1 MHKKMINEA
10 MRIAGEKVTSDKTIN
25 VEYPF
30 TGEVIGTV
38 PAGTAEH
45 ARKALDIAA
54 NYQPKLTRYERQKI
68 LQTAAEVLVKR
79 KEEISDII
87 TLELGISK
95 QDSLYEVGRAFDV
108 FSLTAQLCIHDD
120 GEIFSCDLTP
130 HGKARKIFT
139 IREPLTAI
147 SAITPFNH
155 PLNMV
160 AHKIAPSIATNN
172 CTVCKQTE
180 LTPLTAM
187 VLADV
192 LYEAGLPPEM
202 FSVVTGWPQDIGSE
216 MIKNPNIDLITFT
229 GSVGVGK
236 LIAEQAGYKRTVLEL
251 GGNDPLIVLNDL
263 DGDDLKKAV
272 ELAVTGATKNS
283 GQRCTA
289 VKRILVQESIADQFV
304 EMALERAKKIKFGDP
319 MNMETDLG
327 TVVNAQAAELFDK
340 RVSMAEEHGAK
351 ILYHPGRKGALLPPI
366 VVDHVDPKSELVL
379 EETFGPVIPII
390 RVPNDDEA
398 VMKISNSTAFGL
410 SSGVCTNNFM
420 RAKKYIQGLNVGTVN
435 IWEVPGYRI
444 EMSPFGGIK
453 DSGLGYKEGVIEAM
467 KSFTNVKT
475 FSLPWLNYKFFCY
488 FLISVEK

>member
-340 RVSMAEEHGAK
+340 RVSMAEEDGAK

-467 KSFTNVKT
+467 KSYTNVKT
-475 FSLPWLNYKFFCY
+475 FSLPW
-488 FLISVEK
+488 

>member
-1 MHKKMINEA
+1 MEKKMINEA
-10 MRIAGEKVTSDKTIN
+10 MRIAGKKVNFEKTID

-38 PAGTAEH
+38 PAGNAEH
-45 ARKALDIAA
+45 ARQALEIAA

-139 IREPLTAI
+139 IREPLIAI

-263 DGDDLKKAV
+263 DSDDLKKAV

-289 VKRILVQESIADQFV
+289 VKRILVQEKIADQFV

-319 MNMETDLG
+319 MSMETDLG

-340 RVSMAEEHGAK
+340 RVSMAEADGAK

-366 VVDHVDPKSELVL
+366 VIDNVDPKSELVL

-390 RVPNDDEA
+390 RVPNDDES
-398 VMKISNSTAFGL
+398 VIKISNSTAFGL

-420 RAKKYIQGLNVGTVN
+420 RAKKYIQNLNVGTVN

-475 FSLPWLNYKFFCY
+475 FSLPW
-488 FLISVEK
+488 

>member
-1 MHKKMINEA
+1 MVNKIRHES
-10 MRIAGEKVTSDKTIN
+10 MRIAGKKIDTEKKIE
-25 VEYPF
+25 VEYPY
-30 TGEVIGTV
+30 TGEIIGTV
-38 PAGTAEH
+38 PVGTAEH
-45 ARKALDIAA
+45 AKNALNIAA
-54 NYQPKLTRYERQKI
+54 NYIPKLTRYERQKI
-68 LQTAAEVLVKR
+68 LQNTAEELVRR
-79 KEEISDII
+79 KDEISNVISY
-87 TLELGISK
+87 ELGISK

-120 GEIFSCDLTP
+120 GEMFSCDLTP

-172 CTVCKQTE
+172 CMVCKQTE
-180 LTPLTAM
+180 LTPMTAM
-187 VLADV
+187 LLADV
-192 LYEAGLPPEM
+192 LYESGLPPEM
-202 FSVVTGWPQDIGSE
+202 FSVVTGWPNDIGAE
-216 MIKNPNIDLITFT
+216 MINNPHIDLITFT

-236 LIAEQAGYKRTVLEL
+236 YIAKNAGYKRTVLEL
-251 GGNDPLIVLNDL
+251 GGNDPLIVCNDL
-263 DGDDLKKAV
+263 DDDDLKKAV

-289 VKRILVQESIADQFV
+289 VKRILCQNKIADRFV
-304 EMALERAKKIKFGDP
+304 ELALERAKKIKFGDP
-319 MNMETDLG
+319 MDLATDLG
-327 TVVNAQAAELFDK
+327 TVVNVKAAELFDK
-340 RVSMAEEHGAK
+340 RVTMAEEEGAK

-366 VVDHVDPKSELVL
+366 VVDNVNPKSELVL
-379 EETFGPVIPII
+379 EETFGPIIPII
-390 RVPNDDEA
+390 RVSDDDEK
-398 VMKISNSTAFGL
+398 VIEISNSTAFGL

-420 RAKKYIQGLNVGTVN
+420 RAKNYIQNLDVGTVN

-475 FSLPWLNYKFFCY
+475 FSLPW
-488 FLISVEK
+488 

>member
-1 MHKKMINEA
+1 MMHKKMINEA

-108 FSLTAQLCIHDD
+108 FSLTAQLCILDD

-340 RVSMAEEHGAK
+340 RVSMAEEDGAK
-351 ILYHPGRKGALLPPI
+351 ILYHPGREGALLPPI

-475 FSLPWLNYKFFCY
+475 FSLPW
-488 FLISVEK
+488 

>member
-1 MHKKMINEA
+1 MSIKIKNES
-10 MRIAGEKVTSDKTIN
+10 MRIAGKKVDAEKVIE
-25 VEYPF
+25 VEYPY
-30 TGEVIGTV
+30 TKEIIGTV
-38 PAGTAEH
+38 PAGNAEH
-45 ARKALDIAA
+45 AKKALDIAA
-54 NYQPKLTRYERQKI
+54 NYTPKLTRYERQKI
-68 LQTAAEVLVKR
+68 LQKTAEKLVEK
-79 KEEISDII
+79 KEEISDVI
-87 TLELGISK
+87 THELGISK

-108 FSLTAQLCIHDD
+108 FSLTAQLCIYDD

-139 IREPLTAI
+139 VREPLKSI

-180 LTPLTAM
+180 LTPMTALL
-187 VLADV
+187 LADV

-202 FSVVTGWPQDIGSE
+202 FSVVTGWPDDIGSE

-229 GSVGVGK
+229 GSVEVGK
-236 LIAEQAGYKRTVLEL
+236 YIAEQAGFKRTVLEL

-263 DGDDLKKAV
+263 NDDDLKKAV

-289 VKRILVQESIADQFV
+289 VKRILCQNKIADRFV
-304 EMALERAKKIKFGDP
+304 EMALDRAKKIKFGDP
-319 MNMETDLG
+319 MDLATELG

-340 RVSMAEEHGAK
+340 RVSMAADEGAK
-351 ILYHPGRKGALLPPI
+351 ILYHPGTKGALLPPI
-366 VVDHVDPKSELVL
+366 VIDNVNPKSELVM

-390 RVPNDDEA
+390 RVPDEDDE
-398 VMKISNSTAFGL
+398 VIKISNSTAFGL

-420 RAKKYIQGLNVGTVN
+420 RAKKYIQNLNVGTVN

-475 FSLPWLNYKFFCY
+475 FSLPW
-488 FLISVEK
+488 

>member
-1 MHKKMINEA
+1 MQKKMINEA
-10 MRIAGEKVTSDKTIN
+10 MRIAGEKVKSEKTID

-68 LQTAAEVLVKR
+68 LQTAAEALVKR
-79 KEEISDII
+79 KDEISDII

-108 FSLTAQLCIHDD
+108 FSLTAQLCILDD

-202 FSVVTGWPQDIGSE
+202 FSVVTGWPKDIGSE

-263 DGDDLKKAV
+263 DADDLKKAV

-319 MNMETDLG
+319 MDMETHLG

-340 RVSMAEEHGAK
+340 RVSMAEEDGAK

-398 VMKISNSTAFGL
+398 VIKISNSTAFGL

-475 FSLPWLNYKFFCY
+475 FSLPW
-488 FLISVEK
+488 

>member
-54 NYQPKLTRYERQKI
+54 NYKPKLTRYERQKI

-108 FSLTAQLCIHDD
+108 FSLTAQLCILDD

-263 DGDDLKKAV
+263 DSDDLKKAV

-304 EMALERAKKIKFGDP
+304 GMALERAKKIKFGDP
-319 MNMETDLG
+319 MNMETNLG
-327 TVVNAQAAELFDK
+327 TVVNAEAAELFDK
-340 RVSMAEEHGAK
+340 RVSMAEEEGAK

-366 VVDHVDPKSELVL
+366 VVDNVDPKSELVL

-390 RVPNDDEA
+390 RVPNDDDA
-398 VMKISNSTAFGL
+398 VIKISNSTAFGL

-475 FSLPWLNYKFFCY
+475 FSLPW
-488 FLISVEK
+488 

>member
-1 MHKKMINEA
+1 MSIKIKNES
-10 MRIAGEKVTSDKTIN
+10 MRIAGKKVDAEKIIEVK
-25 VEYPF
+25 YPY
-30 TGEVIGTV
+30 TKEIVGTV

-45 ARKALDIAA
+45 AKRALDIAA
-54 NYQPKLTRYERQKI
+54 NYNPKLTRYERQKI
-68 LQTAAEVLVKR
+68 LQKTAEILVAK
-79 KEEISDII
+79 KEEISNVI
-87 TLELGISK
+87 TYELGISK

-108 FSLTAQLCIHDD
+108 FSLTAQLCIYDD

-139 IREPLTAI
+139 VREPLKSI

-180 LTPLTAM
+180 LTPMTALL
-187 VLADV
+187 LADV

-202 FSVVTGWPQDIGSE
+202 FSVVTGWPDDIGLE

-229 GSVGVGK
+229 GSVKVGK
-236 LIAEQAGYKRTVLEL
+236 YIAEQAGYKRTVLEL

-263 DGDDLKKAV
+263 NDDDLKKAV

-289 VKRILVQESIADQFV
+289 VKRILCQNKVADRFV
-304 EMALERAKKIKFGDP
+304 EMALDRAKKIKFGDP
-319 MNMETDLG
+319 MDLATELG
-327 TVVNAQAAELFDK
+327 TVIDAQAAELFDK
-340 RVSMAEEHGAK
+340 RVSMAEEEGAK
-351 ILYHPGRKGALLPPI
+351 ILYHPGRNDALLPPI
-366 VVDHVDPKSELVL
+366 VVDYVNPKSELVM

-390 RVPNDDEA
+390 RVPDEDDKVIE
-398 VMKISNSTAFGL
+398 ISNSTSFGL
-410 SSGVCTNNFM
+410 SSGICTNNFI
-420 RAKKYIQGLNVGTVN
+420 RAKNYIQNLKVGTVN
-435 IWEVPGYRI
+435 VWEVPGYRI

-453 DSGLGYKEGVIEAM
+453 DSGLGYKEGVVEAM
-467 KSFTNVKT
+467 KSFTNLKT
-475 FSLPWLNYKFFCY
+475 FSLPW
-488 FLISVEK
+488 

>member
-108 FSLTAQLCIHDD
+108 FSLTAQLCILDD

-263 DGDDLKKAV
+263 EGDDLKKAV

-340 RVSMAEEHGAK
+340 RVSMAEEDGAK

-390 RVPNDDEA
+390 RVPIDDEA

-475 FSLPWLNYKFFCY
+475 FSLPW
-488 FLISVEK
+488 